1 MHAVAWAAS
10 KEQNSTSRSRTLW
23 SIYLRHNNVADPGH
37 HLPRPPVKC
46 TIAGIMA
53 DIKGIDHVDVSENS
67 ASTTDKESNV
77 VVKMTAKGIP
87 LVPQPSDD
95 PDDPLVHTFMCRN
108 QHYATV

>member
-1 MHAVAWAAS
+1 MANI
-10 KEQNSTSRSRTLW
+10 KE
-23 SIYLRHNNVADPGH
+23 IDPVG
-37 HLPRPPVKC
+37 
-46 TIAGIMA
+46 M
-53 DIKGIDHVDVSENS
+53 SEKNS
-67 ASTTDKESNV
+67 ASTTDRESNV

>member
-1 MHAVAWAAS
+1 MHACRCLGHGLT
-10 KEQNSTSRSRTLW
+10 NRTAHPDQDLCGL
-23 SIYLRHNNVADPGH
+23 YLRHHNGN
-37 HLPRPPVKC
+37 HLPRPSVKC
-46 TIAGIMA
+46 IIAVIMA
-53 DIKGIDHVDVSENS
+53 NIKEIDPVGMSEKNS
-67 ASTTDKESNV
+67 ASTTDRESNV